1 MSKYIVNMADQLNL
15 IRANAQEKLR
25 KEAEVV
31 VEVEKPSALQTAA
44 VDYLSRKDE
53 PHPLSQN
60 KNLNEET
67 LDEGKMDG
75 AAKDLEKEAKQNKG
89 SMDEKSYKVMAKL
102 MKQGNPKQILSYY
115 KGLDTEPRERIAMIL
130 KKNIGEKQAGKILS
144 VSFSNNR
151 EEVELDENVNSDI
164 KKILDKEKISY
175 KIQTSKHPLGQ
186 KGIITG
192 VFVQAKDE
200 KKASIAL
207 GKISPYPHTI
217 TTHAEEVELDE
228 YGAAVVGIGRAA
240 VGIGRAGAKSF
251 GKSAGTAAGGAVGGA
266 IAKKINSS
274 KEKSVRQLINPT
286 KEVMVVKKN
295 KVVVIDKKDPDKYMK
310 QGWTLAEEVALEE
323 ARWKVK
329 IEGLPPIYMDSSS
342 AGEVKAQL
350 RKLIKKPDMIQ
361 DIERVTD
368 AEVNKALR
376 NKISGKEV
384 EEAKL
389 REEVGLDEKIKIE
402 FKTDPK
408 NSNKTMI
415 MKKGKHQGDIIK
427 TNKGYQVM
435 QFNKPAGKIFKSLD
449 DIKPAVRKLYGEAK
463 LIDKPTGEVLKTGS
477 KEKMETEKKR
487 NRDELQ
493 VKEWFKSKNID
504 VKVRELDESTQVYVP
519 LGRRIPNEIR
529 EELIKTQYGKMPEDV
544 KNVKDINYG
553 NFMENSITMN
563 NDFWTKV
570 LHDTKGE

>member
-295 KVVVIDKKDPDKYMK
+295 KVVVIDKKDQDKYMK

-329 IEGLPPIYMDSSS
+329 IEGLPPIYMDSKS
-342 AGEVKAQL
+342 AGEVRTQL
-350 RKLIKKPDMIQ
+350 RKLIKTPDMIQ

-368 AEVNKALR
+368 AEVKKALR

-384 EEAKL
+384 E
-389 REEVGLDEKIKIE
+389 
-402 FKTDPK
+402 
-408 NSNKTMI
+408 
-415 MKKGKHQGDIIK
+415 
-427 TNKGYQVM
+427 
-435 QFNKPAGKIFKSLD
+435 
-449 DIKPAVRKLYGEAK
+449 EAK

-493 VKEWFKSKNID
+493 VKEWFKLKNID

>member
-217 TTHAEEVELDE
+217 TTHAEEVNLDE
-228 YGAAVVGIGRAA
+228 
-240 VGIGRAGAKSF
+240 K
-251 GKSAGTAAGGAVGGA
+251 
-266 IAKKINSS
+266 
-274 KEKSVRQLINPT
+274 KSVRQLINPT
-286 KEVMVVKKN
+286 KEVMIVKKN
-295 KVVVIDKKDPDKYMK
+295 KVIVIDKKDQDKYMK
-310 QGWTLAEEVALEE
+310 QGWTLAEETKLEE

-329 IEGLPPIYMDSSS
+329 IEGLPPIYMDSKS
-342 AGEVKAQL
+342 AGEVRTQL
-350 RKLIKKPDMIQ
+350 RKLIKTPDMIQ

-368 AEVNKALR
+368 AEVKKALR

-384 EEAKL
+384 E
-389 REEVGLDEKIKIE
+389 
-402 FKTDPK
+402 
-408 NSNKTMI
+408 
-415 MKKGKHQGDIIK
+415 
-427 TNKGYQVM
+427 
-435 QFNKPAGKIFKSLD
+435 
-449 DIKPAVRKLYGEAK
+449 EAK

-519 LGRRIPNEIR
+519 LGKRIPNEIR

>member
-1 MSKYIVNMADQLNL
+1 MADQLNL

-60 KNLNEET
+60 KNLNEKV
-67 LDEGKMDG
+67 DVKEGKMSDLHMYIKQG
-75 AAKDLEKEAKQNKG
+75 KTAKEIG
-89 SMDEKSYKVMAKL
+89 KL
-102 MKQGNPKQILSYY
+102 MGVDPKTIQKLMSAY
-115 KGLDTEPRERIAMIL
+115 DA
-130 KKNIGEKQAGKILS
+130 KNESL
-144 VSFSNNR
+144 
-151 EEVELDENVNSDI
+151 ELDE
-164 KKILDKEKISY
+164 
-175 KIQTSKHPLGQ
+175 
-186 KGIITG
+186 
-192 VFVQAKDE
+192 
-200 KKASIAL
+200 
-207 GKISPYPHTI
+207 
-217 TTHAEEVELDE
+217 
-228 YGAAVVGIGRAA
+228 
-240 VGIGRAGAKSF
+240 
-251 GKSAGTAAGGAVGGA
+251 
-266 IAKKINSS
+266 

-295 KVVVIDKKDPDKYMK
+295 KVVVIDKKDQDKYMK

-329 IEGLPPIYMDSSS
+329 IEGLPPIYMDSKS
-342 AGEVKAQL
+342 AGEVRVQL